1 MDSDTSI
8 QKQRSV
14 IYAGFIGILT
24 ILALSNIVLIYFV
37 IPPDSRYYEI
47 SLAADYLF
55 SLIFMVDFFIT
66 LINAQK
72 KSAYLKWGWLDL
84 IGAFPSIPI
93 LRIARLRRLADI
105 STYLRS
111 QRYQGV
117 IAEIRR
123 ERARSTLLIT
133 LLFAIIFLFSTSMLI
148 MRVERN
154 YPGAN
159 IISSE
164 DALWWAFVT
173 LTTIG
178 YGDLYPVTFWG
189 RLLAVLLMSIG
200 VGLFG
205 IFTSFMASLFI
216 NPKDRRGDEAE
227 LRGEIKLLSDKI
239 ERLERLLEER
249 KPEE

>member
-1 MDSDTSI
+1 MTSSPAI
-8 QKQRSV
+8 QKQRSI
-14 IYAGFIGILT
+14 IYGLFIGILT
-24 ILALSNIVLIYFV
+24 LLALVNIALIYLFL
-37 IPPDSRYYEI
+37 PTDSRYYDLA
-47 SLAADYLF
+47 LAADYLF
-55 SLIFMVDFFIT
+55 SLIFMVDFFIHLFT
-66 LINAQK
+66 VPSK
-72 KSAYLKWGWLDL
+72 KSYLKWGWLDL
-84 IGAFPSIPI
+84 VGAFPSLPM
-93 LRIARLRRLADI
+93 LRLARLRRLVDI
-105 STYLRS
+105 YIHLRIE
-111 QRYQGV
+111 RYQGV
-117 IAEIRR
+117 IIEIRR

-133 LLFAIIFLFSTSMLI
+133 LLFAIIFMFSTSMLI

-159 IISSE
+159 IIDSE

-189 RLLAVLLMSIG
+189 RLLAILLMSVG

-205 IFTSFMASLFI
+205 VFTSFMASIFI
-216 NPKDRRGDEAE
+216 APKDQQKDEADLQE
-227 LRGEIKLLSDKI
+227 EIKLLSDKI